1 MKSGRHPTKCLAA
14 LQRLVELFY
23 YHMDTLP
30 EAAGV
35 RALHGEDLSLARKK
49 LLQFLSGWLGG
60 PDLYVREYGHPRLRM
75 RHAPF
80 AIGPEE
86 TEQWLL
92 CMDKALSE
100 ISMPD
105 DLRQNLGRA
114 LRQLALHMIN
124 QG

>member
-1 MKSGRHPTKCLAA
+1 
-14 LQRLVELFY
+14 
-23 YHMDTLP
+23 MDTLP

-35 RALHGEDLSLARKK
+35 SALHGKDLSLARKK

-80 AIGPEE
+80 AIGLEE

>member
-1 MKSGRHPTKCLAA
+1 
-14 LQRLVELFY
+14 
-23 YHMDTLP
+23 
-30 EAAGV
+30 
-35 RALHGEDLSLARKK
+35 
-49 LLQFLSGWLGG
+49 
-60 PDLYVREYGHPRLRM
+60 M